1 MQDATA
7 DAGIARRVLA
17 GERAA
22 HAELYDRYGALL
34 YAYCYSMLD
43 SQEQAADA
51 VGVTFIIAVGQL
63 GRLHDLARL
72 RLWLYALARNE
83 CRYRVNARAGSD
95 NARSA
100 LGDAGGRRGIQQ
112 AQDGGRSSK
121 ALRAGDVEAS
131 EAAESG
137 HAAAIVAAAIRGL
150 TLDDREVVELCLRHH
165 VLGPDLA
172 DVLGMPLGRA
182 YEAVTRARVELRR
195 ALGTLLVAFR
205 GREDCSDLAGMLA
218 DWDGERTALVI
229 RRVRRHIGCCDTCR
243 DRERRELQ
251 RETLA
256 AFFAESAK
264 SAPPPELRDDV
275 LRLLGSVSPEMTTDV
290 NLVRDLAARRGGSFG
305 PHGFPAPRSKR
316 GYWRIFHPEFAALAV
331 VGIANGLIVIL
342 CGVTPSR
349 VL

>member
-7 DAGIARRVLA
+7 DAGIARRILA

-22 HAELYDRYGALL
+22 HAELYDRYGAPL
-34 YAYCYSMLD
+34 YAYCYSMLE

-51 VGVTFIIAVGQL
+51 VGVTFIVAVGQL
-63 GRLHDLARL
+63 GRLRDLARL
-72 RLWLYALARNE
+72 RPWLYALARNE
-83 CRYRVNARAGSD
+83 CRHRLNARDGSGQ
-95 NARSA
+95 ARSA
-100 LGDAGGRRGIQQ
+100 PGDAGSTRAIQR
-112 AQDGGRSSK
+112 AQDGGRYSK
-121 ALRAGDVEAS
+121 ALRAGDAEP
-131 EAAESG
+131 AAAADSG

-150 TLDDREVVELCLRHH
+150 TLNDREVVELCLHH
-165 VLGPDLA
+165 HGLGPDLA
-172 DVLGMPLGRA
+172 DVLGMPLGGA

-205 GREDCSDLAGMLA
+205 GRGDCSDLAGMLA
-218 DWDGERTALVI
+218 DWDGETTALMI

-256 AFFAESAK
+256 ALFAESVAP
-264 SAPPPELRDDV
+264 APPLGLRDDV

-290 NLVRDLAARRGGSFG
+290 NPIRDLAAGRGGSFG
-305 PHGFPAPRSKR
+305 PYGFPAPQTKR
-316 GYWRIFHPEFAALAV
+316 RYWRMFHPQFAGMAV
-331 VGIANGLIVIL
+331 VSVASGLGVIL
-342 CGVTPSR
+342 LGVTPGG